1 MLRPLLVGVSVAAL
15 TVPLG
20 ASGSAIQPQLTAT
33 VNARAIA
40 LRNEDGM
47 RVETLQQSSYR
58 IVVSDRT
65 KTQNFHLTGPSVN
78 LRTRVR
84 AKATAS
90 WSVYLK
96 PGTYIYRSDKNPR
109 LRGTFTVTAG
119 PPPA

>member
-1 MLRPLLVGVSVAAL
+1 
-15 TVPLG
+15 
-20 ASGSAIQPQLTAT
+20 
-33 VNARAIA
+33 
-40 LRNEDGM
+40 M